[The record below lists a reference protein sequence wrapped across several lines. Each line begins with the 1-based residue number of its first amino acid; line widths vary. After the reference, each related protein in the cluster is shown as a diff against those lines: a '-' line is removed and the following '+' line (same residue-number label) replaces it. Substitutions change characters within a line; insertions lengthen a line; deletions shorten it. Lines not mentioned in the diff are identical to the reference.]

1 MRELDYDK
9 LCSDIQ
15 SWIKEY
21 VYSAGAKGVVVGLSG
36 GIDSAVTVALCR
48 NAIGKE
54 NVIGLALPCESI
66 SEDLEDAKNIA
77 STLNIE
83 FKIIDLTQTFKVF
96 MKSLE
101 ALIDSNQIAVANLK
115 PRLRMMALYF
125 VGQSKGNCLVAGTG
139 NRAELAIGYFT
150 KYGDGGVDFEPL
162 GLIYKNEVRKLAHI
176 LKIPEKIITKPPSPG
191 LWPGQTDEG
200 EIGLSYDTIDEI
212 LFRVDNNLNLDELNH
227 EEVNK
232 VLSLMKKAEH
242 KCKIPPS
249 YNFK

>member
-15 SWIKEY
+15 SWIKQY

-36 GIDSAVTVALCR
+36 GIDSAVTAALCM
-48 NAIGKE
+48 NALGKE
-54 NVIGLALPCESI
+54 NVIGLGLPCESI
-66 SEDLEDAKNIA
+66 SEDLADAKKIA
-77 STLNIE
+77 STLDIE
-83 FKIIDLTQTFKVF
+83 FKIIDLTPTFTVF

-101 ALIDSNQIAVANLK
+101 DIDSNTIAVANLK
-115 PRLRMMALYF
+115 PRIRMMVLYF
-125 VGQSKGNCLVAGTG
+125 VGQSKGNYLVAGTG

-150 KYGDGGVDFEPL
+150 KFGDGGVDFEPL
-162 GLIYKNEVRKLAHI
+162 GLIYKNEVRKLARI

-191 LWPGQTDEG
+191 LWPDQTDEG

-212 LFRVDNNLNLDELNH
+212 LFRVDNNLNLDDLNP

-242 KCKIPPS
+242 KNQMPPS
-249 YNFK
+249 YNFT

>member
-15 SWIKEY
+15 SWIKQY

-36 GIDSAVTVALCR
+36 GIDSAVTAALCM
-48 NAIGKE
+48 NALGKE
-54 NVIGLALPCESI
+54 NVIGLGLPCESI
-66 SEDLEDAKNIA
+66 SEDLADAKKIA
-77 STLNIE
+77 STLDIE
-83 FKIIDLTQTFKVF
+83 FKIIDLTPTFMVF

-101 ALIDSNQIAVANLK
+101 DIDSNTIAVANLK
-115 PRLRMMALYF
+115 PRIRMMVLYF
-125 VGQSKGNCLVAGTG
+125 VGQSKGNYLVAGTG

-150 KYGDGGVDFEPL
+150 KFGDGGVDFEPL
-162 GLIYKNEVRKLAHI
+162 GLIYKNEVRKLARI

-191 LWPGQTDEG
+191 LWPDQTDEG

-212 LFRVDNNLNLDELNH
+212 LFRVDNNLNLDDLNP

-242 KCKIPPS
+242 KNQMPPS
-249 YNFK
+249 YNFT

>member
-21 VYSAGAKGVVVGLSG
+21 IYSAGAKGVVVGLSG
-36 GIDSAVTVALCR
+36 GIDSAVTAALCR

-83 FKIIDLTQTFKVF
+83 FKIIDLTPTFKVF

-101 ALIDSNQIAVANLK
+101 ILIDSNQIAVANLK
-115 PRLRMMALYF
+115 PRLRMMVLYF
-125 VGQSKGNCLVAGTG
+125 VGQSKGNYLVAGTG
-139 NRAELAIGYFT
+139 NRAELAIGFFT

-162 GLIYKNEVRKLAHI
+162 GLIYKNEVRKLAHV

-212 LFRVDNNLNLDELNH
+212 LFRVDNNLNLDDLNP

-232 VLSLMKKAEH
+232 VFSLMKKAEH
-242 KCKIPPS
+242 KNQIPPS
-249 YNFK
+249 YNFT